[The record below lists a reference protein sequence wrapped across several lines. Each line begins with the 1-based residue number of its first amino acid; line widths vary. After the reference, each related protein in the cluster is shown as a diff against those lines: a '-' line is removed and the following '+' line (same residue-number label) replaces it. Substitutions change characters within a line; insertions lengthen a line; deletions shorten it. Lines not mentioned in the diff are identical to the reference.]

1 MSLIFFLR
9 IISRNILWIIPI
21 GMIAAGYVFNS
32 TKNEIKMY
40 ETGSLVNTGLVSGYN
55 IESNSGGKIDYG
67 YVGNEMENILGIAKS
82 REIQEELG
90 AFLLAQGLMASKP
103 SSNVIGSVAFNKLKK
118 EITSKTRQLVVD
130 TTSFENTLSNIKMWL
145 DKAEDNPIKKV
156 IKDNHPLF
164 GVDQLST
171 VSIKQEGRSD
181 MIRLKYICSDPSIC
195 RNTLVILTQLVTQKY
210 RSIKQ
215 GQSSDVVSFFEK
227 ATADASSALT
237 GQESTMLNFMVKNKI
252 INYYE
257 QTRFIAAKKEDLD
270 EMYFKE
276 MMQLAAADSVRRRL
290 DVQLK
295 KYINLPTINQS
306 LMKQRTELTKVS
318 SQLASIEIS
327 SAEVDNVPE
336 DSHAVKQLQ
345 DKAERIKKELR
356 SQAEASFVI
365 LRTPE
370 GVEIKEILTQW
381 LNKFVEVEQGLAR
394 LNVFKIRQ
402 GEFNRLYGNFAPWG
416 SEIKRIERAIE
427 VAEKAYL
434 ENLKSYNQARLHQY
448 NTMMTGNL
456 KVVDAPFLPDSP
468 LPSKRMTL
476 VVVSFLVGIILP
488 IVGLLFK
495 EFVDK
500 SLKSPENAF
509 KMTNIEILGAI
520 PKLPKNWEKHRKVNY
535 KATMNRLL
543 NQIIQTI
550 KIELRDK
557 QQQQPLKPL
566 QIAVVGT
573 RGKEGKSFVAEA
585 LNQARSR
592 FVITEL
598 LPLLSERYYVDF
610 TSQFDYVLI
619 IAHAN
624 LPWNEADKKAAAAIM
639 RLTQCPCK
647 MVLNGVRIEDLEATI
662 GEIPKKRSRIRRW
675 FKKVITMNFSRSP
688 RA

>member
-21 GMIAAGYVFNS
+21 ALIASAYVFNS
-32 TKNEIKMY
+32 TKNEVKMY

-55 IESNSGGKIDYG
+55 IESSANGKIDYG

-90 AFLLAQGLMASKP
+90 TFLLTQALMVSKP
-103 SSNVIGSVAFNKLKK
+103 SPEVIGSLAFNQLKK
-118 EITSKTRQLVVD
+118 DITDSIRQFIVD
-130 TTSFENTLSNIKMWL
+130 TSSFENTLSNIRIWR
-145 DKAEDNPIKKV
+145 DTVEDNPIKKI

-181 MIRLKYICSDPSIC
+181 MIRLKYSCSDPSIC
-195 RNTLVILTQLVTQKY
+195 RNTLVMLTQLVTQKY
-210 RSIKQ
+210 RAIKQ

-227 ATADASSALT
+227 ATSDASISLN
-237 GQESTMLNFMVKNKI
+237 GQESTMLDFMVKNKI

-276 MMQLAAADSVRRRL
+276 MMQLAAADSVRRSL
-290 DVQLK
+290 DMQLK
-295 KYINLPTINQS
+295 RYVDLPAINQS

-318 SQLASIEIS
+318 SQLANIEIS
-327 SAEVDNVPE
+327 SAEIDNVPE
-336 DSHAVKQLQ
+336 DSRAVKQLQ
-345 DKAERIKKELR
+345 EQAERIKKELR
-356 SQAEASFVI
+356 TQAEASFVI

-370 GVEIKEILTQW
+370 GIEIKEVLTQW

-456 KVVDAPFLPDSP
+456 KVVDAPFFPDSP

-476 VVVSFLVGIILP
+476 VIVAFLVGTILP
-488 IVGLLFK
+488 IVGLLVK
-495 EFVDK
+495 EFIDK
-500 SLKSPENAF
+500 SLKSPDNAF
-509 KMTNIEILGAI
+509 KMTSIEILGAI
-520 PKLPKNWEKHRKVNY
+520 PQLPKNWEKHRTVNY
-535 KATMNRLL
+535 KATMDRVL
-543 NQIIQTI
+543 NQIIQNI
-550 KIELRDK
+550 KVELRDK
-557 QQQQPLKPL
+557 HHPPYQMMH
-566 QIAVVGT
+566 IAVVGT
-573 RGKEGKSFVAEA
+573 RGKEGKSLVTKALKEA
-585 LNQARSR
+585 KSGFL
-592 FVITEL
+592 ITEL
-598 LPLLSERYYVDF
+598 LPLLSERYATDF
-610 TSQFDYVLI
+610 SNQFDYVLLI
-619 IAHAN
+619 THAN
-624 LPWNEADKKAAAAIM
+624 LPWNEADKKAVSAIIA
-639 RLTQCPCK
+639 LTKCPCK
-647 MVLNGVRIEDLEATI
+647 MILNGVRIEDLETSI
-662 GEIPKKRSRIRRW
+662 GEIPKKRSKARRW
-675 FKKVITMNFSRSP
+675 IKKMLMLNFSKSP
-688 RA
+688 GKV